1 MIYKSFTIL
10 SFVFIST
17 FSCQNPS
24 PENQKKL
31 FPKNIKVFDLNIFA
45 SATTS
50 DDKIVH
56 AAKILAQYL
65 DNDEDGV
72 VDNKVVHSMLKSRN
86 ASLVMFNNE
95 FEAEIAWRSG
105 VYEFPEN
112 SQALFD
118 EETIPSFDKSNSNQ
132 RFDASL
138 EEILHLITHEGY
150 SHVYSELKE
159 EKGSLISVAMDVAR
173 GGYFISPPNR
183 YPNAAWYSYDDV
195 TCSYDCMI
203 AEYFYWALTSILGAQ
218 SYPGR
223 FDEIG
228 HEWKLNTK
236 EKVMNSDSLIYSLMT
251 DSKFNLPKVLPDN
264 KYAGF
269 DIKLSN

>member
-1 MIYKSFTIL
+1 
-10 SFVFIST
+10 
-17 FSCQNPS
+17 
-24 PENQKKL
+24 
-31 FPKNIKVFDLNIFA
+31 
-45 SATTS
+45 
-50 DDKIVH
+50 
-56 AAKILAQYL
+56 
-65 DNDEDGV
+65 
-72 VDNKVVHSMLKSRN
+72 
-86 ASLVMFNNE
+86 
-95 FEAEIAWRSG
+95 
-105 VYEFPEN
+105 
-112 SQALFD
+112 
-118 EETIPSFDKSNSNQ
+118 
-132 RFDASL
+132 
-138 EEILHLITHEGY
+138 
-150 SHVYSELKE
+150 
-159 EKGSLISVAMDVAR
+159 MDVAR

-203 AEYFYWALTSILGAQ
+203 VEYFYWALTSILGAQ

-223 FDEIG
+223 LDEIG